1 MHQQQGA
8 WGLETMDWGY
18 RNFIVFLLQAVSK
31 RGKFFMEEICVSHNK
46 GLTEDVLFTENRTQK
61 HSKAKVE
68 EITL

>member
-1 MHQQQGA
+1 
-8 WGLETMDWGY
+8 
-18 RNFIVFLLQAVSK
+18 
-31 RGKFFMEEICVSHNK
+31 MEEICVSHNK